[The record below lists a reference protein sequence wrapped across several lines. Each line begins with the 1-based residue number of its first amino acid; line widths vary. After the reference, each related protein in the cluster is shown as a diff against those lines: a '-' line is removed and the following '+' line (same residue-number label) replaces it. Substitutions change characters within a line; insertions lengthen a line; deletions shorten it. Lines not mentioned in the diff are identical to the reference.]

1 MALTIRQI
9 TDDQIE
15 MAKAITGK
23 GTASGA
29 VVGCIDIA
37 QRRIE
42 RCIAQDAEILAL
54 REQLAH
60 SRRVL
65 DRLASAADETL
76 TIVRQKDLLESPAH
90 RV

>member
-29 VVGCIDIA
+29 VVACIDVA
-37 QRRIE
+37 TRHIE
-42 RCIAQDAEILAL
+42 RNILHDQEIRAL
-54 REQLAH
+54 REQLAQA
-60 SRRVL
+60 RGVIG
-65 DRLASAADETL
+65 RLASAADETL
-76 TIVRQKDLLESPAH
+76 TIARQNDLLL
-90 RV
+90 